1 MSFRRI
7 LVSCLLAAIV
17 SQSGAAFA
25 ASDTSP
31 GVKAKRHR
39 ISAQKPAYAV
49 RARPPDSCAQFGAGF
64 VRMAGSDTCIQ
75 IGGAVDVGFGVGVG
89 R

>member
-1 MSFRRI
+1 MSFHRI

-31 GVKAKRHR
+31 GVKTKRHYS
-39 ISAQKPAYAV
+39 SAQKSHAV
-49 RARPPDSCAQFGAGF
+49 RARPSDSCAQFGAGF
-64 VRMAGSDTCIQ
+64 VRMAGSDTCIK
-75 IGGAVDVGFGVGVG
+75 IGGAVDVDFGVGPG